1 MLCCLAFSL
10 AALPPHVLVDDAAA
24 CCAACYTF
32 GPACLNYTFWSDG
45 SRQCFFHSSGEGAH
59 ERSQRLSG
67 AVQRSAHD
75 TGVAAQAW
83 APNGTYAFDKAKY
96 HVTEC
101 SSQYVTC
108 TDFPKQDIH
117 VINGTVYP
125 DGGVINLHSAN
136 GTFPDTR
143 IHFGSV
149 IPTKYLVHERN
160 ISTTLAGK
168 LFKGRAI
175 LINSPLAVPPVHE
188 LQQMIW
194 YVPGIENSSLP
205 YPPVAGFLVIG
216 PNYPGPPPTPAP
228 PTPWVPANDCDG
240 GQCAAGSLCCRDP
253 LAAAGLPGACYTVAA
268 CSDLHG

>member
-1 MLCCLAFSL
+1 ML
-10 AALPPHVLVDDAAA
+10 AARPLLCAVLAAA
-24 CCAACYTF
+24 V
-32 GPACLNYTFWSDG
+32 
-45 SRQCFFHSSGEGAH
+45 SSNDAD
-59 ERSQRLSG
+59 
-67 AVQRSAHD
+67 AP
-75 TGVAAQAW
+75 AW

-101 SSQYVTC
+101 SSQYATC

-125 DGGVINLHSAN
+125 DGGTISLHSAN

-143 IHFGSV
+143 IHFGPV
-149 IPTKYLVHERN
+149 MPTKYLVHERN

-175 LINSPLAVPPVHE
+175 LIDSPLAKPPVHE

-194 YVPGIENSSLP
+194 YVPGIPYPGLP

-216 PNYPGPPPTPAP
+216 PNFPPPPPTPAP
-228 PTPWVPANDCDG
+228 PTPWVPATDCDAPCGTG
-240 GQCAAGSLCCRDP
+240 GLCCKDP
-253 LAAAGLPGACYTVAA
+253 DQGEGACYKVADCA
-268 CSDLHG
+268 AIHDGSGITTTAPFQMH